1 MLRRSRS
8 HWSALPVWPC
18 LLLLLAIGGPVA
30 APASAPASIALPDS
44 ASLPWRLDTEGTF
57 AGTQFRLAQ
66 LYGDPVPELA
76 AFARESLGE
85 GLSSVLLFELEAP
98 QHPAAQWNFPK
109 YQGGV
114 AGGGDFEGEGSEAL
128 LFWRYD
134 PARRRLGFWA
144 ERVRRAETGAIES
157 DTLVVCAEVTAGH
170 ESLEHEHLPRSHP
183 EGRILT
189 EEGRILVPVT
199 AGFNWRAA
207 QRALLVYDFQGALR
221 TQIRLPNNTF
231 GYRFADLDGDARR
244 EVFLSCYASGN
255 GDSCARGTDAHSYW
269 RVIDLD
275 GRDRLRVQAGGFA
288 TLATTQPLRPSA
300 QALPL
305 VLATLS
311 RSQADELRLYDA
323 EGGLVRARPLSGSLN
338 GPPLVVDL
346 DGDGGE
352 DILIGLADGSLIRLD
367 ARLEERARWRYTA
380 AVQPL
385 HAADLS
391 GDGRPELALRIG
403 DQLAVC
409 DRELKFMA
417 VWTGRLTER
426 LPNPLTQVGS
436 WVGADDVAR
445 LALVG
450 LFPNKVGVLRLESR
464 GGIEPEPAWLAIV
477 LCLLAASGAVIGWLV
492 FARGRLKRRL
502 EALIWA
508 GAEPGGAGTLASEQ
522 AQWRYLAEGLRP
534 LSHHGVLNQNLRS
547 LDQSIGHLIEED
559 TVKRRQDLQRAAAEL
574 RSLLPGF
581 LSFAPLAQVLIR
593 DELDIGAIAGRAEAL
608 HGALAAL
615 GAGKDARG
623 FVDEQGEEL
632 QAWCKELRDQLRA
645 LYELVEGR
653 VREPVL
659 EEFWALLPDLR
670 PAAAA
675 AGTPLELSI
684 TGPCERRFLNVS
696 RREFRD
702 TLLGLI
708 TISLTRLAP
717 GQESPLRL
725 RLAAQEHQLELAVE
739 TPGGRDGETT
749 AARWQEFAAKQGAL
763 RRARRTGDALCLI
776 LPLRGEDADASRARG
791 AAAGLLTVLV
801 LAASAPLA
809 RAELPATAISH
820 HFELLEAIAFDPAA
834 QAQFLCKDID
844 GNGADNAILLLDAAA
859 ARVSWLRV
867 QRERGHARPDSIP
880 LTPGGGWSLLGAEDL
895 DRDGRAEILLS
906 RCGPDTLELHL
917 QRLSSATAPA
927 RRERLLALPIPAYP
941 GDGCPA
947 ARFNQVAPLP
957 AGDGF
962 LFAYTLPG
970 RVPAAGLVAYSAAR
984 GTLWQRVLGGP
995 ARLEDTLDLD
1005 ADGRADLILAVDGG
1019 KGGPALGA
1027 GEPAQCL
1034 DLDDRGRSLR
1044 GEPCGDPGA
1053 RLRRFLLRQSGSEL
1067 LGELRLLQPGEDSA
1081 GGTRLEYRPAGGAS
1095 PLTLEPTWRC
1105 QDLAVLDW
1113 DGDGHEEFVL
1123 ATGSFAAGQAELIV
1137 YDRQLG
1143 ETRRLALPGRPRA
1156 LVDADFLNA
1165 HQKQLLVV
1173 LADDLLLLDRQFQLR
1188 ARLSVGG
1195 GRQAIRSSAPYSR
1208 GKGKA
1213 GVALLSAGE
1222 LLLYRVEFGPPP
1234 LPRNRAMLWILVAG
1248 GLGVALGLAFGWR
1261 LSRRRGG
1268 ASKASRWR
1276 EVAWQPRA
1284 RLLGLLLEF
1293 RLGAAGPERLA
1304 AFGDACRRA
1313 ADGDRDAAARAAAA
1327 LTTLR
1332 SELAS
1337 LLSAWERLKLQP
1349 TTRAHLR
1356 ALLAPAGR
1364 KGGPQ
1369 GWRQAAAQIERLR
1382 SGLCGLEEHLA
1393 KDLSACPAAAFQ
1405 AALERS
1411 PREPIPLTQCDLI
1424 LRGGRAPRVFFE
1436 PTQLAML
1443 FENLIANARRA
1454 MEESPEQRLRLEME
1468 ARGDRLRLLLED
1480 SGAGIQ
1486 NGLGARIFEPRVT
1499 TKEGDDHG
1507 WGLVIVRDALA
1518 AFGGSI
1524 ALLPGPGN
1532 LGGAR
1537 FELQL
1542 RLFEKSN

>member
-1 MLRRSRS
+1 MLRRSWS
-8 HWSALPVWPC
+8 HRSALPVWPC
-18 LLLLLAIGGPVA
+18 LLLLLATGGPVA
-30 APASAPASIALPDS
+30 APAGAPAPIALPDA
-44 ASLPWRLDTEGTF
+44 ASLPWHLAKAGSF

-76 AFARESLGE
+76 AFAREAMGE
-85 GLSSVLLFELEAP
+85 GLSCVLLFELEAP
-98 QHPAAQWNFPK
+98 QHPVAQWNFSE

-134 PARRRLGFWA
+134 AARRRLGFWA
-144 ERVRRAETGAIES
+144 ERLRRAETGVIES
-157 DTLVVCAEVTAGH
+157 DTLVICAEVPAGH
-170 ESLEHEHLPRSHP
+170 QSLDHEHLPRSHQ

-189 EEGRILVPVT
+189 EEERILVPVT
-199 AGFNWRAA
+199 AGFNWRTA

-221 TQIRLPNNTF
+221 TEIRLPNNTF

-269 RVIDLD
+269 RVIDLE

-305 VLATLS
+305 VLASLS
-311 RSQADELRLYDA
+311 RSQDDKLRLYDA
-323 EGGLVRARPLSGSLN
+323 EGWLVREFRLSGFLN
-338 GPPLVVDL
+338 GPPLVADL
-346 DGDGGE
+346 DGDGAE

-367 ARLEERARWRYTA
+367 ARLEERARWRYA
-380 AVQPL
+380 AGVQPL
-385 HAADLS
+385 LAADLT
-391 GDGRPELALRIG
+391 GDGWPELALRIG
-403 DQLAVC
+403 DELAVC

-426 LPNPLTQVGS
+426 LSNPLTQVGS

-450 LFPNKVGVLRLESR
+450 LSPHQVGVLRLEPR
-464 GGIEPEPAWLAIV
+464 GGIDPDRPWLAIV
-477 LCLLAASGAVIGWLV
+477 LGLLAASGAAIGWLAL
-492 FARGRLKRRL
+492 ARRRLKRQL

-508 GAEPGGAGTLASEQ
+508 GAEPGRAGTLASEQ
-522 AQWRYLAEGLRP
+522 AQWRHLDEGLRP

-547 LDQSIGHLIEED
+547 LDQAIGHLIEED
-559 TVKRRQDLQRAAAEL
+559 TVDRRQDLQRAAAEL
-574 RSLLPGF
+574 RSLLPAF
-581 LSFAPLAQVLIR
+581 LSVAPLAQVLIR
-593 DELDIGAIAGRAEAL
+593 DELDIAAIAGRAEAL
-608 HGALAAL
+608 HEALAAL
-615 GAGKDARG
+615 EAGKDARE
-623 FVDEQGEEL
+623 FVDEQGEDL
-632 QAWCKELRDQLRA
+632 QGRCKELRDQLRS
-645 LYELVEGR
+645 LYERVVGR

-675 AGTPLELSI
+675 AGAPLELSI
-684 TGPCERRFLNVS
+684 TGPCEGRFLNIS
-696 RREFRD
+696 RSEFRD
-702 TLLGLI
+702 TLLALI

-717 GQESPLRL
+717 GQGAPLRL

-739 TPGGRDGETT
+739 TPEGQDGETT
-749 AARWQEFAAKQGAL
+749 AARWQEFVATQPAL
-763 RRARRTGDALCLI
+763 RRPRRAGDALCLV
-776 LPLRGEDADASRARG
+776 LPLRGEDADAPRARG
-791 AAAGLLTVLV
+791 AAAGLLTILL
-801 LAASAPLA
+801 LAASAALA
-809 RAELPATAISH
+809 SAELPASAISH
-820 HFELLEAIAFDPAA
+820 HFELLESIPFDPAA
-834 QAQFLCKDID
+834 QAQLLCKDID
-844 GNGADNAILLLDAAA
+844 GNGADNAILLLEAAA
-859 ARVSWLRV
+859 SRASWLCV
-867 QRERGHARPDSIP
+867 QREQGHARPDSIP

-906 RCGPDTLELHL
+906 RCCPDTLELHV
-917 QRLSSATAPA
+917 QRLASASAPA
-927 RRERLLALPIPAYP
+927 RRERLLALPIPEHP

-970 RVPAAGLVAYSAAR
+970 RVPAAGLVAHSAAR
-984 GTLWQRVLGGP
+984 GTLWQRALGGP

-1005 ADGRADLILAVDGG
+1005 ADGRADLILAVDGRA
-1019 KGGPALGA
+1019 GGPAMGA
-1027 GEPAQCL
+1027 GERAQSL
-1034 DLDDRGRSLR
+1034 DLDDRGRTLR
-1044 GEPCGDPGA
+1044 SEPGGDPGA

-1067 LGELRLLQPGEDSA
+1067 LGELRLLQPSESSA
-1081 GGTRLEYRPAGGAS
+1081 GKTRLDYRPAGGAS

-1123 ATGSFAAGQAELIV
+1123 ATGSFAAGQAELIA

-1165 HQKQLLVV
+1165 HQRQLLVV

-1188 ARLSVGG
+1188 ARLGAGG
-1195 GRQAIRSSAPYSR
+1195 GRQAIRSSAPYCR

-1213 GVALLSAGE
+1213 GIALLSAGE

-1234 LPRNRAMLWILVAG
+1234 LPRNPAMLWILLAG
-1248 GLGVALGLAFGWR
+1248 GLGLALGTALGWR
-1261 LSRRRGG
+1261 LGRRRGG
-1268 ASKASRWR
+1268 ASAMGPWR
-1276 EVAWQPRA
+1276 ELRWQPRA

-1304 AFGDACRRA
+1304 ALGDACRRA
-1313 ADGDRDAAARAAAA
+1313 ADGDRDAAARAAEA

-1337 LLSAWERLKLQP
+1337 LLSAWERLKLQ
-1349 TTRAHLR
+1349 TRARAHLR

-1364 KGGPQ
+1364 KGGPR

-1382 SGLCGLEEHLA
+1382 PGLCGLEERLA
-1393 KDLSACPAAAFQ
+1393 KALSASPAAVFQ
-1405 AALERS
+1405 ATLERS
-1411 PREPIPLTQCDLI
+1411 PQEPAPLTRCDLV
-1424 LRGGRAPRVFFE
+1424 LQGGRAPRVFFE
-1436 PTQLAML
+1436 PTQLTIV

-1454 MEESPEQRLRLEME
+1454 MENCPEPRLRLEME
-1468 ARGDRLRLLLED
+1468 VRGDRLRLLLED
-1480 SGAGIQ
+1480 SGEGIQ
-1486 NGLGARIFEPRVT
+1486 NGLGDRIFEPRVT
-1499 TKEGDDHG
+1499 TQTGPDHG
-1507 WGLVIVRDALA
+1507 WGLVIVRDLMA

-1524 ALLPGPGN
+1524 ALLPGPGS

-1537 FELQL
+1537 FELQM
-1542 RLFEKSN
+1542 RLFEKSS